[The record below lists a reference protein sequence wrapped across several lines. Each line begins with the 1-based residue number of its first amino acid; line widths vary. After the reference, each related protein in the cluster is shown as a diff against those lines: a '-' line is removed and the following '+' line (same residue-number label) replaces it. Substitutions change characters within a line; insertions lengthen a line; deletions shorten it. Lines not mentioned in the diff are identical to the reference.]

1 MSSTVAKELRT
12 FATNEAEA
20 TAEFIELLD
29 KMFDS
34 MNVSFLSEGK
44 LTRKAFLKPYRK
56 PHDFRLKVNNQCIVK
71 FLL

>member
-12 FATNEAEA
+12 FATNEAET
-20 TAEFIELLD
+20 TAEFIELVD

-34 MNVSFLSEGK
+34 MNVSLLSEGK
-44 LTRKAFLKPYRK
+44 LTRKAFLKSYRK
-56 PHDFRLKVNNQCIVK
+56 TDDFRLKVNNQCIVK